1 MGAKETPA
9 KIHTLSTALD
19 KVRKYCA
26 YQERSQQEVRD
37 KFYDLGLHS
46 KEVEQGIVILIEE
59 GFINEERFAM
69 SFAGGKCRMKQW
81 GRDKIKA
88 ALRQKKVSDYC
99 IRKALNAIPDGDY
112 IRTLETILTKK
123 SKEVKEK
130 NGIRKNYLLARY
142 AMSRGFEGNLVWE
155 VLKADPDG

>member
-9 KIHTLSTALD
+9 KILTLSTALD

-59 GFINEERFAM
+59 GFINEQRFAM
-69 SFAGGKCRMKQW
+69 SFAGGKFRMKQW

-88 ALRQKKVSDYC
+88 ALQ
-99 IRKALNAIPDGDY
+99 A
-112 IRTLETILTKK
+112 
-123 SKEVKEK
+123 KE
-130 NGIRKNYLLARY
+130 GLRLLH
-142 AMSRGFEGNLVWE
+142 
-155 VLKADPDG
+155 P